1 MKRRRRSARPPRT
14 PSAPAPDAGP
24 LILIVEDNGDLRELY
39 STYFTFHGFRAQT
52 ASDGQIA
59 LAHAVEYT
67 PDLIV
72 TDLSMPHLGGWEMT
86 RRLKNDPRTA
96 HIPVIACTGDAL
108 GSSAERALDAGC
120 DAYVVK
126 PCLPE
131 DLLGETRRLLERS
144 PASRRSA

>member
-1 MKRRRRSARPPRT
+1 MKRQRSSTRPPRK
-14 PSAPAPDAGP
+14 PRGRDADA

-39 STYFTFHGFRAQT
+39 STYFTSQGFRVQT

-59 LAHAVEYT
+59 LAHAVQCP

-86 RRLKNDPRTA
+86 RRLKHDPRTA
-96 HIPVIACTGDAL
+96 LIPVLACTGRTL
-108 GSSAERALDAGC
+108 GISAESALDAGC

-131 DLLGETRRLLERS
+131 DLLREARRLLDRS
-144 PASRRSA
+144 LARRRSA

>member
-1 MKRRRRSARPPRT
+1 MKRRGRSAQPPSTRRGC
-14 PSAPAPDAGP
+14 DAGP

-39 STYFTFHGFRAQT
+39 STYFTSQGFRVQT
-52 ASDGQIA
+52 ASDGHIA
-59 LAHAVEYT
+59 LAHAVERT

-86 RRLKNDPRTA
+86 RRLKHDPRTA
-96 HIPVIACTGDAL
+96 HIPVIACTGHIL
-108 GSSAERALDAGC
+108 GNSAEGALDAGC

-131 DLLGETRRLLERS
+131 DLLREARRLLARS
-144 PASRRSA
+144 PTRRRSA

>member
-1 MKRRRRSARPPRT
+1 MKQQRK
-14 PSAPAPDAGP
+14 SAPPPSPPSGRDAGA
-24 LILIVEDNGDLRELY
+24 LILIVEDNDDLRELY
-39 STYFTFHGFRAQT
+39 SIYFTSQGFRVQT

-59 LAHAVEYT
+59 LVHAVECR

-86 RRLKNDPRTA
+86 RRLKHDPRTA
-96 HIPVIACTGDAL
+96 HIPVLACTGRTL
-108 GSSAERALDAGC
+108 GISAESALDAGC

-131 DLLGETRRLLERS
+131 DLLREARRLLDRS
-144 PASRRSA
+144 PARRRSA

>member
-1 MKRRRRSARPPRT
+1 MKRQRKSAPPPRT
-14 PSAPAPDAGP
+14 PSAPDAGA

-39 STYFTFHGFRAQT
+39 STYFTFHGFRVQT

-59 LAHAVEYT
+59 LAHAVECT

-96 HIPVIACTGDAL
+96 HISVIACTGDAL
-108 GSSAERALDAGC
+108 GTSAERALDAGC

-131 DLLGETRRLLERS
+131 DLLQETRRLLERS

>member
-1 MKRRRRSARPPRT
+1 MKPRG
-14 PSAPAPDAGP
+14 A
-24 LILIVEDNGDLRELY
+24 LVLVVEDNGDLRELY
-39 STYFTFHGFRAQT
+39 STYFTSHGFRVQT

-59 LAHAVEYT
+59 LAQAVECT

-96 HIPVIACTGDAL
+96 HIPVIACTGGTL
-108 GSSAERALDAGC
+108 GTSAERALDAGC

-131 DLLGETRRLLERS
+131 DLLREAHRLLERS
-144 PASRRSA
+144 PAQRRSA